1 MINALRKQCTPH
13 EWDVTVKQILSI
25 CALIVMTMGTG
36 STEGGWSIGKDTRRI
51 RKTKRKGA
59 NMVIGKIETI
69 IEIGKN
75 AMQPDYGQFI
85 ITREAS
91 FLGHKKVTTCNKFDT
106 RYLLSVIDDGEFLS
120 SILGTHEN
128 EIKDMIEGDE

>member
-1 MINALRKQCTPH
+1 M
-13 EWDVTVKQILSI
+13 
-25 CALIVMTMGTG
+25 
-36 STEGGWSIGKDTRRI
+36 RRI
-51 RKTKRKGA
+51 RKTKRKGE

-69 IEIGKN
+69 IKIGKN
-75 AMQPDYGQFI
+75 NAMPDYGQFT

-91 FLGHKKVTTCNKFDT
+91 FLGHKKVITCKKFDT
-106 RYLLSVIDDGEFLS
+106 RYLLSIIGDGEFLS